1 VVVPIGR
8 CMNGLVVRRSIT
20 AVPRPTSASV
30 MRSGATMNDDVI
42 VRSRG
47 QRDRPLRQR
56 YHCVP
61 AVYLTLMLLLLLL
74 LINLSLRLDND
85 VVD

>member
-8 CMNGLVVRRSIT
+8 CMNGLVVRWSVT

-30 MRSGATMNDDVI
+30 MRSGATVNDDVI

-47 QRDRPLRQR
+47 QRGHPVHQR
-56 YHCVP
+56 YHCLP
-61 AVYLTLMLLLLLL
+61 AAYLTLMLLQCCC
-74 LINLSLRLDND
+74 
-85 VVD
+85 